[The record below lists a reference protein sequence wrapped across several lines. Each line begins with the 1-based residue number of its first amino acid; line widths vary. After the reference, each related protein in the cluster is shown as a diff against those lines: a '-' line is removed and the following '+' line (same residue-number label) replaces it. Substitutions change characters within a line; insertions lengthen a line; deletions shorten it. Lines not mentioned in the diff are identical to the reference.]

1 MVAIQGASG
10 FIAKRVLGQI
20 RTRGSGLAITATDH
34 AGGGGGGYVWE
45 RKHTGEDAPFKV
57 DFELALQDA
66 SLQDLTTNAKR
77 ILVDEIARFL
87 GRWVISPVPY
97 TNASSP
103 RPTCLPTPPS
113 PPLQAKARRRCK
125 LLT

>member
-20 RTRGSGLAITATDH
+20 RPRGSGLARTATDY

-66 SLQDLTTNAKR
+66 SSQDITSDAKQV
-77 ILVDEIARFL
+77 LVDEIARFL
-87 GRWVISPVPY
+87 GRWVISSVPY
-97 TNASSP
+97 TDASSA
-103 RPTCLPTPPS
+103 RPACLPTPPL

-125 LLT
+125 SLT